1 MFLILGGLILTS
13 GLTYYYRSY
22 IFSFTLKI
30 TLFSILNCIK
40 LYSFIYSYFNKKNK
54 INKIK
59 SKNIENLQIEE
70 YEIFFNDKK
79 HNTVLIASSSIK
91 LTEQFNELVA
101 NMYNN
106 LQNKNKIV
114 YCNVVNEDGYLVIEL
129 TNMFRKFFYYF
140 DKQDFKMKIFFDY
153 VQEYLNDNKD
163 IYNGIN
169 IYDYDF
175 IVYLNDDSFTELGYK
190 IKYIKEKSIN
200 DILIKK

>member
-1 MFLILGGLILTS
+1 
-13 GLTYYYRSY
+13 
-22 IFSFTLKI
+22 
-30 TLFSILNCIK
+30 LNCIK
-40 LYSFIYSYFNKKNK
+40 LYSLIYSYFNKKNK

-59 SKNIENLQIEE
+59 SNNIGNLKIEE

-79 HNTVLIASSSIK
+79 NNTVLIASSSIK

-101 NMYNN
+101 NYHTY

-114 YCNVVNEDGYLVIEL
+114 YCNVVNEDGDLVIEL

-140 DKQDFKMKIFFDY
+140 DKQDFKMEIFFDY
-153 VQEYLNDNKD
+153 VQEYLNNNKD
-163 IYNGIN
+163 IYNCIN

-175 IVYLNDDSFTELGYK
+175 IVYLNDDSFTELGYN
-190 IKYIKEKSIN
+190 IKYIKEDSIN